1 MSPLMLALMPVLVI
15 LACRTL
21 CTMTPPP
28 VPTYGV
34 IGRPRNGK
42 DGPSNGVKTR
52 PPESQW
58 STE

>member
-34 IGRPRNGK
+34 IGKHRDGK